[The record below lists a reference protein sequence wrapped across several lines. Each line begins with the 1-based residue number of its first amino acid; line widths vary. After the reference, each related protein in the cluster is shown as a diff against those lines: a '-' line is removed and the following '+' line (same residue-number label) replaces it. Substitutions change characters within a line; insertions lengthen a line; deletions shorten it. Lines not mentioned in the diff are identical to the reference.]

1 MNFSEQLRKIRS
13 EKGLS
18 QKKLADL
25 SGLSQAAIYQ
35 WEKGTRKPKFEQ
47 CEKLAI
53 ALKVSPAIFFDDN
66 DNETQRLKAYFEKL
80 QNLDQKRATLIIE
93 LLKTHGYKIEEKNR
107 LWLTITDHQG
117 FSFLANRV
125 SFDEMIE
132 RSDRDIRYN
141 IEKLINES
149 QQITKNTA
157 PAAPDQVVAAA
168 ANPDQDTKK

>member
-53 ALKVSPAIFFDDN
+53 ALKVSPTIFFDN
-66 DNETQRLKAYFEKL
+66 NSEAQRLKAYFEKL
-80 QNLDQKRATLIIE
+80 QNLDQKRAALIIE

-117 FSFLANRV
+117 FSFLADRD
-125 SFDEMIE
+125 SFDDMIE

-149 QQITKNTA
+149 QQIAKNAA
-157 PAAPDQVVAAA
+157 PAT
-168 ANPDQDTKK
+168 PDQDTAEAADPDQSTKK